1 MSRKKTEVHEEAH
14 EEAHEAVVVE
24 VSSPVEVSRKYTF
37 EQWANLRQ
45 VKPHHR
51 AGMKAFV
58 PRLFPR
64 TLTAWDEAFKTY

>member
-1 MSRKKTEVHEEAH
+1 MSRKKNPDLEEVALEETPQPAL
-14 EEAHEAVVVE
+14 EVE
-24 VSSPVEVSRKYTF
+24 VTEVSRKYTF

-64 TLTAWDEAFKTY
+64 TLAAWDETFKTY

>member
-1 MSRKKTEVHEEAH
+1 MSRKKNPDL
-14 EEAHEAVVVE
+14 E
-24 VSSPVEVSRKYTF
+24 VSLEEPRQEAPEVTEVSRKYTF

-64 TLTAWDEAFKTY
+64 TLSAWDETFKTY